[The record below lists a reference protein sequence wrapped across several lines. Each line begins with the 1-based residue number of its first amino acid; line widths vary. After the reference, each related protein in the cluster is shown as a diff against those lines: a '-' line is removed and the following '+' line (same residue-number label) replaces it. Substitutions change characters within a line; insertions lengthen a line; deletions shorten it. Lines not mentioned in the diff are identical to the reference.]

1 MWIGVGVL
9 AGSVLLFFFRRL
21 VQDRSRIT
29 FREQVPDMP
38 SPEQMRLLTEEAAV
52 AAD

>member
-1 MWIGVGVL
+1 VV
-9 AGSVLLFFFRRL
+9 LFFFRRV
-21 VQDRSRIT
+21 VQDRSKVT

-38 SPEQMRLLTEEAAV
+38 SADQMRLLTEEAAV